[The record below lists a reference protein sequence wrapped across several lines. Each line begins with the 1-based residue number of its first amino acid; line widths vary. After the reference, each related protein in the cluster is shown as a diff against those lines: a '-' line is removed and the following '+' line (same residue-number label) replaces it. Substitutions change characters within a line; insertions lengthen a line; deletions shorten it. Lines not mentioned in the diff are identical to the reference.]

1 MAINTQEIV
10 NNSSNLIVQLKAMAR
25 ASAFPIDKYEVW
37 YSKTEA
43 EEYAKNNPTAYVG
56 QTLKVLEENILTVYV
71 IADTNG
77 TLIQLADNAD
87 LEEAIA
93 TIPEVE
99 AIPEADIL
107 ALFN

>member
-43 EEYAKNNPTAYVG
+43 EEYVVRK
-56 QTLKVLEENILTVYV
+56 Q
-71 IADTNG
+71 
-77 TLIQLADNAD
+77 
-87 LEEAIA
+87 
-93 TIPEVE
+93 
-99 AIPEADIL
+99 
-107 ALFN
+107 